1 MPATDVD
8 FEREFEELVRD
19 LRALPT
25 AAPAGVRERVR
36 ALGEP
41 ARPRTLHDLLLTLSS
56 RRSLLVLAPVCVLAL
71 VSAAVIHGVVNSGG
85 DSRQSAATVQ
95 KSAAELQR
103 GGAFDSH
110 ATATTPFGAVTGV
123 PGRSLPTPAS
133 GRYQDYEASLTVRV
147 KNVDALH
154 DRTAEATRLART
166 YGGYVASVDE
176 STNGGNGRS
185 DLVLRIPVNRV
196 EDAYFRLAQLGTV
209 TEQHLSIR
217 DLDQVVQTQ
226 RRRIVQLKVQIARI
240 GETLKSSSLPA
251 DVRLRLEL
259 QRDAA
264 KQELA
269 QVTGSNKA
277 TLREASLSRISL
289 TLTSQKAAAATKG
302 GMSRIERA
310 ARDAGSF
317 LAGAGAVVL
326 FLLIVLSPLIVLGA
340 GLDLGLTGLPPQG
353 GAPSAFGCVVS
364 ARAARPLNRPRGRAR
379 GHRARLHPLRPLVLV
394 SLSALPSRLSREGAA
409 RIHRHSVRLLLR
421 NAHGGRGVRR
431 GGHAS
436 CRGCRRRRRR
446 RTAETTTAEQTTT
459 AQTSTQATTTAPAK
473 PAATKVPVSE
483 AEFKITLGSTDLKAG
498 EITFEVK
505 NDGKIPH
512 DLAIKGT
519 SDKTELIPA
528 GGDRRAE
535 GHAESRE
542 VRALLHSAG
551 ARGGRHEAGHHR
563 LLTAGTL
570 CVPRRGGRA
579 VECGGLENRFGLLGP
594 TRVQIPPP
602 PPPPRRVESVA

>member
-19 LRALPT
+19 LRALPA

-85 DSRQSAATVQ
+85 NSTQTALSAQ
-95 KSAAELQR
+95 KNPAEAQR
-103 GGAFDSH
+103 GALDSH

-123 PGRSLPTPAS
+123 PGRSLPTPAV

-147 KNVDALH
+147 KDVDTLH

-240 GETLKSSSLPA
+240 GEALKSSSLPA

-326 FLLIVLSPLIVLGA
+326 FLLIVLSPLIVLA
-340 GLDLGLTGLPPQG
+340 L
-353 GAPSAFGCVVS
+353 AWIFGS
-364 ARAARPLNRPRGRAR
+364 RAYRRREER
-379 GHRARLHPLRPLVLV
+379 RL
-394 SLSALPSRLSREGAA
+394 LSAA
-409 RIHRHSVRLLLR
+409 
-421 NAHGGRGVRR
+421 
-431 GGHAS
+431 
-436 CRGCRRRRRR
+436 
-446 RTAETTTAEQTTT
+446 
-459 AQTSTQATTTAPAK
+459 
-473 PAATKVPVSE
+473 
-483 AEFKITLGSTDLKAG
+483 
-498 EITFEVK
+498 
-505 NDGKIPH
+505 
-512 DLAIKGT
+512 
-519 SDKTELIPA
+519 
-528 GGDRRAE
+528 
-535 GHAESRE
+535 
-542 VRALLHSAG
+542 
-551 ARGGRHEAGHHR
+551 
-563 LLTAGTL
+563 
-570 CVPRRGGRA
+570 
-579 VECGGLENRFGLLGP
+579 
-594 TRVQIPPP
+594 
-602 PPPPRRVESVA
+602 

>member
-8 FEREFEELVRD
+8 FEREFDELVRD

-25 AAPAGVRERVR
+25 AAPTDVRERVR

-41 ARPRTLHDLLLTLSS
+41 PRPRTLYDLLLTLSS

-71 VSAAVIHGVVNSGG
+71 VGAAVIHGVLNSGR
-85 DSRQSAATVQ
+85 DSRQTAATLQ
-95 KSAAELQR
+95 KSPAEAQH
-103 GGAFDSH
+103 GALDSH
-110 ATATTPFGAVTGV
+110 ATATTPFGAVTGA
-123 PGRSLPTPAS
+123 PARSLPTPAA

-147 KNVDALH
+147 KDVDALH

-176 STNGGNGRS
+176 STSSGNGRS

-240 GETLKSSSLPA
+240 GEALKSSSLPA

-264 KQELA
+264 KQDLT

-289 TLTSQKAAAATKG
+289 TLTSQKAAVATKG

-326 FLLIVLSPLIVLGA
+326 FLLIVLSPLIVLA
-340 GLDLGLTGLPPQG
+340 LAWILG
-353 GAPSAFGCVVS
+353 S
-364 ARAARPLNRPRGRAR
+364 RAYRRREER
-379 GHRARLHPLRPLVLV
+379 RL
-394 SLSALPSRLSREGAA
+394 LSAA
-409 RIHRHSVRLLLR
+409 
-421 NAHGGRGVRR
+421 
-431 GGHAS
+431 
-436 CRGCRRRRRR
+436 
-446 RTAETTTAEQTTT
+446 
-459 AQTSTQATTTAPAK
+459 
-473 PAATKVPVSE
+473 
-483 AEFKITLGSTDLKAG
+483 
-498 EITFEVK
+498 
-505 NDGKIPH
+505 
-512 DLAIKGT
+512 
-519 SDKTELIPA
+519 
-528 GGDRRAE
+528 
-535 GHAESRE
+535 
-542 VRALLHSAG
+542 
-551 ARGGRHEAGHHR
+551 
-563 LLTAGTL
+563 
-570 CVPRRGGRA
+570 
-579 VECGGLENRFGLLGP
+579 
-594 TRVQIPPP
+594 
-602 PPPPRRVESVA
+602 

>member
-25 AAPAGVRERVR
+25 AAPTGVREHVR

-41 ARPRTLHDLLLTLSS
+41 PRPRTLYDLLLTFSS

-85 DSRQSAATVQ
+85 NSTQTALSAQ
-95 KSAAELQR
+95 KSVAEAQR
-103 GGAFDSH
+103 GALDSH
-110 ATATTPFGAVTGV
+110 ATATTPFGAVTGA
-123 PGRSLPTPAS
+123 PLAPSFPTPTA

-154 DRTAEATRLART
+154 DRTAEATRLARR

-176 STNGGNGRS
+176 STNSGNGRS

-240 GETLKSSSLPA
+240 GEALKSSSLPA

-269 QVTGSNKA
+269 RVTGSNKA

-326 FLLIVLSPLIVLGA
+326 FLLIVLSPLIVLA
-340 GLDLGLTGLPPQG
+340 L
-353 GAPSAFGCVVS
+353 AWIFGS
-364 ARAARPLNRPRGRAR
+364 RA
-379 GHRARLHPLRPLVLV
+379 HRRREERRL
-394 SLSALPSRLSREGAA
+394 LSAA
-409 RIHRHSVRLLLR
+409 
-421 NAHGGRGVRR
+421 
-431 GGHAS
+431 
-436 CRGCRRRRRR
+436 
-446 RTAETTTAEQTTT
+446 
-459 AQTSTQATTTAPAK
+459 
-473 PAATKVPVSE
+473 
-483 AEFKITLGSTDLKAG
+483 
-498 EITFEVK
+498 
-505 NDGKIPH
+505 
-512 DLAIKGT
+512 
-519 SDKTELIPA
+519 
-528 GGDRRAE
+528 
-535 GHAESRE
+535 
-542 VRALLHSAG
+542 
-551 ARGGRHEAGHHR
+551 
-563 LLTAGTL
+563 
-570 CVPRRGGRA
+570 
-579 VECGGLENRFGLLGP
+579 
-594 TRVQIPPP
+594 
-602 PPPPRRVESVA
+602 

>member
-25 AAPAGVRERVR
+25 SAPTGVREHVR

-71 VSAAVIHGVVNSGG
+71 VSAAVIHGVLNSGG
-85 DSRQSAATVQ
+85 DSRQTAATVQ
-95 KSAAELQR
+95 KSAAEAQR
-103 GGAFDSH
+103 GALDSH
-110 ATATTPFGAVTGV
+110 ATATTPFGAVTGA
-123 PGRSLPTPAS
+123 PTRSLPTPAA

-176 STNGGNGRS
+176 STNSGNGRS

-196 EDAYFRLAQLGTV
+196 EEAYFRLARLGTV

-269 QVTGSNKA
+269 RVTGSNKA

-289 TLTSQKAAAATKG
+289 TLTSQKAAAATRG

-326 FLLIVLSPLIVLGA
+326 FLLIVLSPLIVLA
-340 GLDLGLTGLPPQG
+340 LAWILG
-353 GAPSAFGCVVS
+353 S
-364 ARAARPLNRPRGRAR
+364 RAYRRREER
-379 GHRARLHPLRPLVLV
+379 RL
-394 SLSALPSRLSREGAA
+394 LSAA
-409 RIHRHSVRLLLR
+409 
-421 NAHGGRGVRR
+421 
-431 GGHAS
+431 
-436 CRGCRRRRRR
+436 
-446 RTAETTTAEQTTT
+446 
-459 AQTSTQATTTAPAK
+459 
-473 PAATKVPVSE
+473 
-483 AEFKITLGSTDLKAG
+483 
-498 EITFEVK
+498 
-505 NDGKIPH
+505 
-512 DLAIKGT
+512 
-519 SDKTELIPA
+519 
-528 GGDRRAE
+528 
-535 GHAESRE
+535 
-542 VRALLHSAG
+542 
-551 ARGGRHEAGHHR
+551 
-563 LLTAGTL
+563 
-570 CVPRRGGRA
+570 
-579 VECGGLENRFGLLGP
+579 
-594 TRVQIPPP
+594 
-602 PPPPRRVESVA
+602 

>member
-1 MPATDVD
+1 MPATDID

-25 AAPAGVRERVR
+25 AAPTSVRERVR
-36 ALGEP
+36 TLGEP
-41 ARPRTLHDLLLTLSS
+41 ARPRTLHDLLLTFSS

-85 DSRQSAATVQ
+85 DSRQTAAAVQ
-95 KSAAELQR
+95 KTDAQLQL
-103 GGAFDSH
+103 GAPGSEG
-110 ATATTPFGAVTGV
+110 TATTPWGAVRGAPV
-123 PGRSLPTPAS
+123 APSLPTPAP

-176 STNGGNGRS
+176 ATNGAGLGRS

-317 LAGAGAVVL
+317 LAGAGAVLLFVL
-326 FLLIVLSPLIVLGA
+326 IILSPLIVLA
-340 GLDLGLTGLPPQG
+340 LAWILGT
-353 GAPSAFGCVVS
+353 
-364 ARAARPLNRPRGRAR
+364 RAYRRREER
-379 GHRARLHPLRPLVLV
+379 RL
-394 SLSALPSRLSREGAA
+394 LSAA
-409 RIHRHSVRLLLR
+409 
-421 NAHGGRGVRR
+421 
-431 GGHAS
+431 
-436 CRGCRRRRRR
+436 
-446 RTAETTTAEQTTT
+446 
-459 AQTSTQATTTAPAK
+459 
-473 PAATKVPVSE
+473 
-483 AEFKITLGSTDLKAG
+483 
-498 EITFEVK
+498 
-505 NDGKIPH
+505 
-512 DLAIKGT
+512 
-519 SDKTELIPA
+519 
-528 GGDRRAE
+528 
-535 GHAESRE
+535 
-542 VRALLHSAG
+542 
-551 ARGGRHEAGHHR
+551 
-563 LLTAGTL
+563 
-570 CVPRRGGRA
+570 
-579 VECGGLENRFGLLGP
+579 
-594 TRVQIPPP
+594 
-602 PPPPRRVESVA
+602 

>member
-25 AAPAGVRERVR
+25 AAPASVRERVR

-41 ARPRTLHDLLLTLSS
+41 ARPRTLHDLLLTFSS

-85 DSRQSAATVQ
+85 DSSQSAATVQ

-103 GGAFDSH
+103 GAFDTH
-110 ATATTPFGAVTGV
+110 TTVTTPSGAVTGV
-123 PGRSLPTPAS
+123 SGGSLPTPAS

-176 STNGGNGRS
+176 STNAGNGRS

-264 KQELA
+264 RQELA

-326 FLLIVLSPLIVLGA
+326 FLLIVLSPLIVLA
-340 GLDLGLTGLPPQG
+340 LAWILG
-353 GAPSAFGCVVS
+353 S
-364 ARAARPLNRPRGRAR
+364 RAYRRREER
-379 GHRARLHPLRPLVLV
+379 RL
-394 SLSALPSRLSREGAA
+394 LSAA
-409 RIHRHSVRLLLR
+409 
-421 NAHGGRGVRR
+421 
-431 GGHAS
+431 
-436 CRGCRRRRRR
+436 
-446 RTAETTTAEQTTT
+446 
-459 AQTSTQATTTAPAK
+459 
-473 PAATKVPVSE
+473 
-483 AEFKITLGSTDLKAG
+483 
-498 EITFEVK
+498 
-505 NDGKIPH
+505 
-512 DLAIKGT
+512 
-519 SDKTELIPA
+519 
-528 GGDRRAE
+528 
-535 GHAESRE
+535 
-542 VRALLHSAG
+542 
-551 ARGGRHEAGHHR
+551 
-563 LLTAGTL
+563 
-570 CVPRRGGRA
+570 
-579 VECGGLENRFGLLGP
+579 
-594 TRVQIPPP
+594 
-602 PPPPRRVESVA
+602 